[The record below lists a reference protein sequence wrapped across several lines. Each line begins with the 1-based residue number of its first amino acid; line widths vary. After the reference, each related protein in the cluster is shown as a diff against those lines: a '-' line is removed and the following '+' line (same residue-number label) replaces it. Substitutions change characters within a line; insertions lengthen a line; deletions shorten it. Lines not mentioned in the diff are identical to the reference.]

1 MSISEVCKSY
11 GRGKSPNYVN
21 NSLIKVINQ
30 ACIYWDG
37 LRLQNV
43 KYQDESKFKPSNR
56 LRVGAVLLNATGTG
70 TLGRSY
76 VFEEKDGDFMADSHV
91 AVFYPAPKILLP
103 RFLQVFFSLPSTQ
116 ETIYTDCVNGSTNQI
131 ELSKEKIALVKV
143 PVLSLDQQEKFV
155 GFVTQSDKSKFE
167 LQKALDEL
175 TAMQKKLMLNTFSEQ

>member
-1 MSISEVCKSY
+1 
-11 GRGKSPNYVN
+11 
-21 NSLIKVINQ
+21 LIKVINQ

-43 KYQDESKFKPSNR
+43 KYQDESRFKSANR
-56 LRVGAVLLNATGTG
+56 LKAGAVLLNATGTG

-76 VFEEKDGDFMADSHV
+76 VFEEKDGVFMADSHV
-91 AVFYPAPKILLP
+91 AVLYTDETILLP
-103 RFLQVFFSLPSTQ
+103 RFLQVFFSLPTTQ

-143 PVLSLDQQEKFV
+143 PVLTITQQKDFIE
-155 GFVTQSDKSKFE
+155 FVTQSDKSKFE

-175 TAMQKKLMLNTFSEQ
+175 TAMQKKLMLNIFSEQ